1 MSKLFR
7 KHLTIMIIIG
17 LVASTNLA
25 IYPLEKVT
33 AGSSD
38 GWDLATAIL
47 ANQSTLINAQY
58 TDRDQDGCRQSVVL
72 SSLGTMIPTDG
83 STFLLM
89 STGIA
94 GLVPVTTDG
103 TSPGDESGT
112 WYRNRQGNPRACSC
126 PSRVQENAQGPW
138 RLRSQSASIIRRRSG
153 LYCADLYHG
162 ERYPA
167 VGPGCHSWCGR
178 NRDLRLSG

>member
-1 MSKLFR
+1 MNKLFR

-17 LVASTNLA
+17 LLASA
-25 IYPLEKVT
+25 SVIVYPSERVT

-38 GWDLATAIL
+38 GWNLATAIL
-47 ANQSTLINAQY
+47 ADQSTLINAQY
-58 TDRDQDGCRQSVVL
+58 ADKDREGCRQATVL

-103 TSPGDESGT
+103 ANPGNERGT
-112 WYRNRQGNPRACSC
+112 WFRNKQGNPRDEAGA
-126 PSRVQENAQGPW
+126 PDRARTPEDH
-138 RLRSQSASIIRRRSG
+138 RRTEDAEG
-153 LYCADLYHG
+153 VDL
-162 ERYPA
+162 
-167 VGPGCHSWCGR
+167 
-178 NRDLRLSG
+178 

>member
-1 MSKLFR
+1 MNKLFH
-7 KHLTIMIIIG
+7 KHLTIMITIG
-17 LVASTNLA
+17 LLASA
-25 IYPLEKVT
+25 SVFIYPSERVT

-83 STFLLM
+83 STFLLL

-94 GLVPVTTDG
+94 GSVPVTTD
-103 TSPGDESGT
+103 E
-112 WYRNRQGNPRACSC
+112 NNPM
-126 PSRVQENAQGPW
+126 
-138 RLRSQSASIIRRRSG
+138 L
-153 LYCADLYHG
+153 
-162 ERYPA
+162 
-167 VGPGCHSWCGR
+167 
-178 NRDLRLSG
+178 